1 MGFFSRLFGGGPK
14 VDFAE
19 LKKNGAVIL
28 DVRSPGEFKSGHIKG
43 AKNIPLQ
50 ELNRKLSGLKKDK
63 VIITCCASGN
73 RSGSAKNILKNA
85 GYEDRK
91 STRLNSSH
99 VRISYA

>member
-85 GYEDRK
+85 GYEVHNGGGWR
-91 STRLNSSH
+91 SLNNKL
-99 VRISYA
+99 

>member
-19 LKKNGAVIL
+19 LKKNGAIIL

-50 ELNRKLSGLKKDK
+50 ELNRKLSGLKKDR

-85 GYEDRK
+85 GYEVYNGGGWR
-91 STRLNSSH
+91 SLNNKL
-99 VRISYA
+99 